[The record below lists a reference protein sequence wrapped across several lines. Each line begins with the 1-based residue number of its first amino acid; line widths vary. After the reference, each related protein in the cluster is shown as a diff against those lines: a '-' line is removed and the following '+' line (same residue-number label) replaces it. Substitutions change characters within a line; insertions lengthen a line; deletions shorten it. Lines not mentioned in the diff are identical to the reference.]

1 MKNNFKII
9 ILIASFFLL
18 IVFSFFFFNRNKR
31 TIQEMPYVS
40 EILEFVE
47 VSSKRIGQIDF
58 NIFKKKEKNDE
69 VLLPSDF
76 KDWEDS
82 TWD

>member
-1 MKNNFKII
+1 
-9 ILIASFFLL
+9 
-18 IVFSFFFFNRNKR
+18 
-31 TIQEMPYVS
+31 MPYVS